1 MILKNE
7 TRRECFLSFK
17 TDQGQLK
24 VNKYIQMKSDL
35 WYNV

>member
-24 VNKYIQMKSDL
+24 VNK
-35 WYNV
+35 